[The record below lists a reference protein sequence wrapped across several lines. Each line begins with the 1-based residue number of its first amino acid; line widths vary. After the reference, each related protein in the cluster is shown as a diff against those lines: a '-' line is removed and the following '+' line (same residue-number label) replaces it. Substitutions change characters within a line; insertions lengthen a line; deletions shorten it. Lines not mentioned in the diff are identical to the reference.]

1 MVFSTWSLQRRWQ
14 RLQRPLAAALVSLG
28 AFLLWGQ
35 ARADPPS
42 APTVVAVADVPA
54 GQMLQ
59 ASDVQLVQ
67 WPVAN
72 RPPAAA
78 RSPDEVVGR
87 RTTAAITAGEPLTP
101 ARVTSPGALSAVGA
115 DQVAV
120 MLTQDPLAASG
131 LVRPGDR
138 VNVVGQ
144 TQAGSRTL
152 VTGATVLSV
161 TDDSGLILAVPAT
174 LAGPVVQA
182 AVSKSASAVLRSD

>member
-1 MVFSTWSLQRRWQ
+1 MVISTWSLQRRWQ
-14 RLQRPLAAALVSLG
+14 RTQRPVAAVLAALG
-28 AFLLWGQ
+28 AFMLWGR

-42 APTVVAVADVPA
+42 SPTVVAVSDVPA
-54 GQMLQ
+54 GQTLK

-67 WPVAN
+67 WPLAH

-87 RTTAAITAGEPLTP
+87 RTTAAITTGEPLTP

-120 MLTQDPLAASG
+120 MVSEDPLAASG

-138 VNVVGQ
+138 VDVVGQ
-144 TQAGSRTL
+144 TQTGSRTL

-161 TDDSGLILAVPAT
+161 TDESGLILAVPAT

-182 AVSKSASAVLRSD
+182 ASSKSAAAVLRSD